1 MVSISKNGSG
11 FPEDYNKPKVTEKN
25 NQSNS
30 VETKKM
36 GENIDIDSINNFEEL
51 KNTAKENNYTPD
63 KNSSKLNEKINSL
76 GKKDNLQEL
85 VKFPSRNVQEVKAV
99 ISDMMAGKGKESISS
114 FRFDNAIDKMDK
126 KELAET
132 AKHINGL
139 MKNTDGKDEMLGGLL
154 DKVLT
159 ELESRDKP
167 RKLDNLDSEIRFK
180 YNCSYSTKT
189 QSI

>member
-11 FPEDYNKPKVTEKN
+11 FPEDYNKPKVSEKN

-30 VETKKM
+30 VETKKI
-36 GENIDIDSINNFEEL
+36 GENIDTDSI
-51 KNTAKENNYTPD
+51 KNTAKENIYSPD
-63 KNSSKLNEKINSL
+63 KNSNKLSEKIDSL

-85 VKFPSRNVQEVKAV
+85 VKFPSKDVQEAKSI
-99 ISDMMAGKGKESISS
+99 ISDMMAGKGKQAISS
-114 FRFDNAIDKMDK
+114 FRFDNLIDKMDK

-159 ELESRDKP
+159 ELESREKP
-167 RKLDNLDSEIRFK
+167 GKLENLDSEIRFK